1 MATVPRFKSDTTN
14 SIFGSF
20 LYDQVVP
27 QDHFLRVA
35 KDQVDWELFT
45 TRCLRWYRGSG
56 TDGRPPY
63 NPAVLLRM
71 LLVSYLYGLSERRTE
86 GAVNDTLSMKY
97 FVGLGVDE
105 VAPDHSSLTR
115 FKDRL
120 LAGAGQTAYDSL
132 LRDIL
137 REAGRLGISFGSI
150 QLVDA
155 VHSLANVN
163 LDQDRQRKK
172 AGQPPRDPDAGHG
185 VKRVKVIR
193 DASGVKRRI
202 PDRFYGYKAHVS
214 ANAETRLVT
223 SLQTTSGAVYDGHHF
238 EPLVTKDRFTPGLP
252 TDRTYSADKAYD
264 TLDNHGTLEERKL
277 HDALILNDYR
287 TQKKDPNKQRWLT
300 LEGTPEYQ
308 AGTQQRGRIEAI
320 FGSWKTSHGF
330 RRCRSVGLAAFGVQ
344 ARLTALAWN
353 LQVVVAHLTGSTRRG
368 YAYAGVGVRLPSP

>member
-1 MATVPRFKSDTTN
+1 MATQPRFKSDTTN

-27 QDHFLRVA
+27 RDHFLRVA
-35 KDQVDWELFT
+35 KDRVNWERFT
-45 TRCLRWYRGSG
+45 TRCLKWYRGSG

-63 NPAVLLRM
+63 NPAVVLRM
-71 LLVSYLYGLSERRTE
+71 LLVSYLYGLSERQTE
-86 GAVNDTLSMKY
+86 SAVNDTLSMKY

-120 LAGAGQTAYDSL
+120 LAGAGQTAYDTL

-163 LDQDRQRKK
+163 LDQDRERKRS
-172 AGQPPRDPDAGHG
+172 GQPPRDPDAGHG
-185 VKRVKVIR
+185 VKRVKTVR
-193 DASGVKRRI
+193 DAKGIARRI

-223 SLQTTSGAVYDGHHF
+223 SLQTTSGEVYDGHHF
-238 EPLVTKDRFTPGLP
+238 EALLAKDRFTPGLP
-252 TDRTYSADKAYD
+252 TKLTYSADKAYD
-264 TLDNHGTLEERKL
+264 SLDNHGALEDQQL
-277 HDALILNDYR
+277 HDAIILNDYR
-287 TQKKDPNKQRWLT
+287 TTKKDTNKERWVALKASAR
-300 LEGTPEYQ
+300 YQ
-308 AGTQQRGRIEAI
+308 TATKLRAGIEPI

-330 RRCRSVGLAAFGVQ
+330 RRSRSVGLAAFGVQ

-368 YAYAGVGVRLPSP
+368 YAYAGASVRSPDS

>member
-1 MATVPRFKSDTTN
+1 MATLPRFKPDTTN

-27 QDHFLRVA
+27 QNHFLRVA
-35 KDQVDWELFT
+35 KDRVQWDSFT
-45 TRCLRWYRGSG
+45 NRCLKWYRGSG
-56 TDGRPPY
+56 VDGRPPY

-120 LAGAGQTAYDSL
+120 LAGAGQTAYDTL

-185 VKRVKVIR
+185 VKRVKVVR
-193 DASGVKRRI
+193 DAKGVARRI

-214 ANAETRLVT
+214 ANAQTRLVT
-223 SLQTTSGAVYDGHHF
+223 SLQTTSGEAYDGHHL
-238 EPLVTKDRFTPGLP
+238 EPLVAKDQFTPGLP
-252 TDRTYSADKAYD
+252 KERTYSADKAYD
-264 TLDNHGTLEERKL
+264 TLDNHGALEEKQL

-287 TQKKDPNKQRWLT
+287 TQKKDPNKQRWQI
-300 LEGTPEYQ
+300 LEQTPEYQ
-308 AGTQQRGRIEAI
+308 IGTKQRGRIEAI

-368 YAYAGVGVRLPSP
+368 YAYAGTSVRLPSP

>member
-1 MATVPRFKSDTTN
+1 MATQPRFKSDTTN

-27 QDHFLRVA
+27 QTHFLRVA
-35 KDQVDWELFT
+35 KDRVDWERFAV
-45 TRCLRWYRGSG
+45 RCLKWYRGSG

-63 NPAVLLRM
+63 HPAVLLRM

-86 GAVNDTLSMKY
+86 TAVNDTLSMKY

-105 VAPDHSSLTR
+105 TAPDHSSLTR

-120 LAGAGQTAYDSL
+120 LAGAGQSAYDTL

-137 REAGRLGISFGSI
+137 GEAGRLGVTFGSI

-163 LDQDRQRKK
+163 LDQDRERKK
-172 AGQPPRDPDAGHG
+172 AGQLPRDPDAGHG
-185 VKRVKVIR
+185 VKRVKLIR
-193 DASGVKRRI
+193 DAQGVKRRI
-202 PDRFYGYKAHVS
+202 PDRFYGYKAHVA
-214 ANAETRLVT
+214 ANAKNRLVT

-238 EPLVTKDRFTPGLP
+238 EPLVAKDRFTPGLP
-252 TDRTYSADKAYD
+252 SDRTYAADKGYD
-264 TLDNHGTLEERKL
+264 SLDNHGALEDKGL
-277 HDALILNDYR
+277 HDAIILNDYR
-287 TQKKDPNKQRWLT
+287 TTKKDSNKERWLRLKQT
-300 LEGTPEYQ
+300 SEYQ
-308 AGTQQRGRIEAI
+308 TGTQQRGRIEAI

-344 ARLTALAWN
+344 TRLTALAWN
-353 LQVVVAHLTGSTRRG
+353 LQVVVTHLTGSTLRG
-368 YAYAGVGVRLPSP
+368 YAYAGTGVRSPDS